1 VLSSRKRSKID
12 CDELDDERKLLSDFL
27 SKTLNTEVNSEGHNL
42 WLTSDV
48 AGKDLERIVNKFI
61 YRQHLNN
68 DYWVALESGNVKV
81 HRFREKKSEK
91 KKKHITPPSTIKHGW

>member
-1 VLSSRKRSKID
+1 MLSSRKRSKID